1 MFICVHLWLSLASL
15 QWKGDNG
22 VPETQWRTQVRL
34 PRRSDGGAA
43 AAGVGGDFGASPQWR
58 DGLITALEEIQR
70 HYGYL
75 GQDQLRYAAR
85 ELSFPLAQV
94 YGVATFYNLF
104 LFDPPGEV
112 VVRVCRGACHVN
124 QADAIL
130 QHLCDKLEIGVD
142 ETTPDGASRC
152 RRWRAWACSLA
163 PVVVVGD
170 ETHGRMTPD
179 GAWAALDD
187 ERQVA
192 ASPTEEA
199 T

>member
-1 MFICVHLWLSLASL
+1 MVSRKRSGARKYAYRGDPVVEPPPAELAAIL
-15 QWKGDNG
+15 ERHRD
-22 VPETQWRTQVRL
+22 
-34 PRRSDGGAA
+34 A
-43 AAGVGGDFGASPQWR
+43 R

-75 GQDQLRYAAR
+75 GQDQMRYAAR
-85 ELSFPLAQV
+85 ELGFPLAQV

-112 VVRVCRGACHVN
+112 VVRVCRGTACHVN

-130 QHLCDKLEIGVD
+130 QHLCDKLDIGVD
-142 ETTPDGASRC
+142 ETTPDGRFTLQTVAC
-152 RRWRAWACSLA
+152 MGACSLA

-179 GAWAALDD
+179 GAWTALDIQD
-187 ERQVA
+187 EDAPAPARA
-192 ASPTEEA
+192 EEMP
-199 T
+199 